1 MLCPNCATE
10 NSPNAKFCQE
20 CGDKL
25 ARVCTTCGV
34 QAKSDAKFCID
45 CGASFKPGATYNSP
59 EAAASSEKGA
69 ASNVDQT
76 DASDIPAERRQVT
89 VLFSD
94 LVGSTAIS
102 GLLDPEDYREL
113 IAHYRILVTEIVARY
128 DGGVANF
135 VGDGVVVYFG
145 YPAAHESSAYAAAL
159 AGLEI
164 VEAAPGIGRLFKAYD
179 LQTEVRVGLHTGFV
193 VIGHTGSG
201 IHEEKRSLFG
211 DTPNIAARIQAYA
224 KVGQTVA
231 SASTR
236 RMIGSQLVF
245 KSLGL
250 QALNGV
256 REPIELFQTL
266 RPTTASDLIER
277 HSLHPKTPTIGR
289 HAEIAL
295 VATRWNDAIESDGQ
309 VMVISGEA
317 GIGKSRIVFAMD
329 QELAEGT
336 ANRLLLFGS
345 VIHKNSAFYSVRLAF
360 VALLALADSDT
371 IEIKREKLMKYL
383 AELDLDPGLAGEPI
397 LELLGVPDGTGT
409 VRTPSFPERAKTRI
423 IKALLLVCA
432 AMSERRPLLMLID
445 DVHWIDPSTLEF
457 LSRWIEA
464 MPLRRCLMLITA
476 RPEFESPWKNLAHV
490 SALELN
496 RLGRRESIKLI
507 ESIVGGPM
515 PEPLMQQIVSRTD
528 GVPLFI
534 EELTKMIVEAGYMEG
549 TADFREDLLNSI
561 PESLQASLLARLDRM
576 SEVKEVA
583 QVAAAIGRTFQRP
596 LLARVQGGSDEVVQ
610 TALTKLIDA
619 DLVVPVGEHGDEPT
633 YRFRHALVQEAAYQ
647 SMLRV
652 SQVKWHGKIAEVLER
667 DFPETAEREPELLA
681 HHFTLARN
689 YLQAEKYWFAAARV
703 AMSRSASVEAIE
715 HLRQALANLA
725 HAPVTPERDRRELD
739 LQIAVAV
746 PLASVHGYAQEKVR
760 TAYARARE
768 LCGQYGETERLFMVV
783 YGQFRSALIGGEY
796 ASALETAELLASLLD
811 GSDNPVLTA
820 ASLRSLGS
828 VLIYLGRPHE
838 AMKHLKRGLQIDLT
852 MEDRRHS
859 LGFDVVD
866 LPVALHAYSAIG
878 HWLAGSSSAARTSIE
893 TSLALAHETDHP
905 FSISFSLAF
914 ASWVYQFLG
923 DETALKQCSA
933 DLIASSESNTFHF
946 WLGWGRV
953 MNGWARRAELGEST
967 LEVIEQGLAEWHGTA
982 SGVGSSYFA
991 YLHADAALFLDQ
1003 FDRARELIEV
1013 AQAFEKTSGEAF
1025 WRPELIRLNGEIA
1038 ERSGDT
1044 RSANQ
1049 LWRQAHDVA
1058 EQSGIRFPQ
1067 LRAAVSIARAAHGP
1081 SARTHAIEL
1090 LGKALSGLEAD
1101 SQAASDA
1108 QALLRNMER
1117 EGS

>member
-1 MLCPNCATE
+1 M
-10 NSPNAKFCQE
+10 
-20 CGDKL
+20 
-25 ARVCTTCGV
+25 TCGAE
-34 QAKSDAKFCID
+34 AKPEAKFCID
-45 CGASFKPGATYNSP
+45 CGAPFNPDARYNLP
-59 EAAASSEKGA
+59 DAAASSEKA
-69 ASNVDQT
+69 LASSREQT
-76 DASDIPAERRQVT
+76 DPADVHAERRQVT

-113 IAHYRILVTEIVARY
+113 IAQYRILVTDIVARY
-128 DGGVANF
+128 DGSVANF

-159 AGLEI
+159 AGLDI
-164 VEAAPGIGRLFKAYD
+164 VDAAPGIGRLFKDYD

-193 VIGHTGSG
+193 VIGQTGSG

-211 DTPNIAARIQAYA
+211 DTPNIAARIQAHA
-224 KVGQTVA
+224 KAGQTLA

-236 RMIGSQLVF
+236 RLIGSQLVF

-256 REPIELFQTL
+256 REPIELFQAH
-266 RPTTASDLIER
+266 RPTTASAFIES
-277 HSLHPKTPTIGR
+277 HTLHPKTPTIGR

-295 VATRWNDAIESDGQ
+295 VATRWNDAIEGDGQ

-336 ANRLLLFGS
+336 TSRLALFGS

-360 VALLALADSDT
+360 EALLGLADSDS
-371 IEIKREKLMKYL
+371 IEFKREKLLVYL
-383 AELDLDPGLAGEPI
+383 ADLKLDPVLVGEPI
-397 LELLGVPDGTGT
+397 LELLGVPDATGM
-409 VRTPSFPERAKTRI
+409 VRPPSFPEREKTKI
-423 IKALLLVCA
+423 IKALLQLCA
-432 AMSERRPLLMLID
+432 AMSERKPLLMLID

-507 ESIVGGPM
+507 ESIVGRPM

-534 EELTKMIVEAGYMEG
+534 EELTKMIVEAGFLEG
-549 TADFREDLLNSI
+549 TADFREDLLHSI

-596 LLARVQGGSDEVVQ
+596 LLARVQGGSDALVQ
-610 TALTKLIDA
+610 AALTKLIDA
-619 DLVVPVGEHGDEPT
+619 DLVVPVGDHGDEPT

-667 DFPETAEREPELLA
+667 DFPDTAEREPELLA

-689 YLQAEKYWFAAARV
+689 HLKAETYWFTAARV

-725 HAPVTPERDRRELD
+725 HSPATAERDRRELD

-760 TAYARARE
+760 TAYARARD
-768 LCGQYGETERLFMVV
+768 LCGQYGETEKLFMVV

-796 ASALETAELLASLLD
+796 ASALEHAELLVSLLD
-811 GSDNPVLTA
+811 GPDNPVLTA

-828 VLIYLGRPHE
+828 VLIYLGRPHD
-838 AMKHLKRGLQIDLT
+838 AMIHLERGLKIELT

-878 HWLAGSSSAARTSIE
+878 HWLAGSSHAARTAIE
-893 TSLALAHETDHP
+893 KALVLAHETDHP
-905 FSISFSLAF
+905 FSISFSSAF

-923 DETALKQCSA
+923 DEAALKKCSA
-933 DLIASSESNTFHF
+933 DLIALSESNTFHF
-946 WLGWGRV
+946 WLGWGRI
-953 MNGWARRAELGEST
+953 MNGWARREELGDTT
-967 LEVIEQGLAEWHGTA
+967 LDVIEQGLAEWHGTA

-991 YLHADAALFLDQ
+991 YLHADAALYLNQ
-1003 FDRARELIEV
+1003 FDKARELIGA
-1013 AQAFEKTSGEAF
+1013 AQSFERTSGEAF

-1038 ERSGDT
+1038 NRSGDLD
-1044 RSANQ
+1044 SAQ
-1049 LWRQAHDVA
+1049 QFWQQAHDIAA
-1058 EQSGIRFPQ
+1058 ETGMRFPQ
-1067 LRAAVSIARAAHGP
+1067 LRAAVSIARAADGP
-1081 SARTHAIEL
+1081 SGRTHAVEL
-1090 LGKALSGLEAD
+1090 LGKVLSELEED
-1101 SQAASDA
+1101 SQAATDA
-1108 QALLRNMER
+1108 KALLRALEQQ
-1117 EGS
+1117 GSGPE